1 MAVLPGYA
9 CVVARRHVEEP
20 FQLPDDEMVA
30 FWRESMAVAR
40 ALSSLL
46 EPVKMNY
53 EIHGNSIPHLHLHL
67 YPRFPGDP
75 FEGRPIAMDAPAFTR
90 TAEDLQRMADAIVTV
105 RAAAPPR
112 PPDPCPPLTVPCL
125 PMVRL
130 DRIYTRAG
138 DAGETSLGD
147 GERVSKSSARIWA
160 YGTVDETGAAIG
172 VAIATGLEPAS
183 ADLLRRVQN
192 DLFDLGADLAVPV
205 DTERGHGK
213 SRLRITEQHV
223 AALEAA
229 CDEQGERL
237 APLTSFVLS
246 GGTPQSAALHLAR
259 TVCRGAERHVVALS
273 AEATVNPH
281 ALSYLNRLS
290 DLLFILARVHNDE
303 GRGDVLWQPGSS
315 LA

>member
-1 MAVLPGYA
+1 
-9 CVVARRHVEEP
+9 
-20 FQLPDDEMVA
+20 
-30 FWRESMAVAR
+30 
-40 ALSSLL
+40 
-46 EPVKMNY
+46 
-53 EIHGNSIPHLHLHL
+53 
-67 YPRFPGDP
+67 
-75 FEGRPIAMDAPAFTR
+75 
-90 TAEDLQRMADAIVTV
+90 
-105 RAAAPPR
+105 
-112 PPDPCPPLTVPCL
+112 
-125 PMVRL
+125 MVRL

-213 SRLRITEQHV
+213 SRLRISEQHV

-237 APLTSFVLS
+237 GAPHQLRALGRHAPV
-246 GGTPQSAALHLAR
+246 GGACTWRAPSA
-259 TVCRGAERHVVALS
+259 VAPS
-273 AEATVNPH
+273 ATW
-281 ALSYLNRLS
+281 LR
-290 DLLFILARVHNDE
+290 
-303 GRGDVLWQPGSS
+303 WQPRRRSTRTRCPT
-315 LA
+315 